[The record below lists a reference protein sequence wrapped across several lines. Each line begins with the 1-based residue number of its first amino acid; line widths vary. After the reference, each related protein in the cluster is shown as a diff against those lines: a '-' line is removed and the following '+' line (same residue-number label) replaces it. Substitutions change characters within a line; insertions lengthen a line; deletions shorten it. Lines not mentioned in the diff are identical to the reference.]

1 MIACGCQQ
9 NETLNSA
16 AAGGRAAA
24 FSRQLVL
31 RTLCGLA
38 VVLSAA
44 NAASQDFGAQLD
56 RAAVGPFLFQRRV
69 VPGRTFT
76 TAQLQSWLEAV
87 AKHRPGEADDCTR
100 VVASLTP
107 DELADVVAGFEWN
120 AVPPPVGT
128 ARTDLIKRA
137 VILHTDIAVMAASDS
152 PQPDRAN
159 VSPRA
164 SLHFGAALELV
175 AFLRQEAPRGRDDP
189 FALDWWR
196 AVAAVLGQLRD
207 TVSSPYYMKRAV
219 SLFPHDPEILL
230 IAGVLSELLA
240 SPPVQ
245 DAQPGFE
252 VVHLRRAEQFYRD
265 ALKSDP
271 NAVEA
276 LVRLGHVFGQQ
287 QRHAQAV
294 SELKKVADDAAP
306 PRVRYF
312 KYLFLGEALEEMNEG
327 GAAREA
333 YQRAL
338 ELYPGAQ
345 SAHLALARLERR
357 AGDRVSSVA
366 ALQRLM
372 ERPPNA
378 QAREDPWREYFI
390 AGPARRAAEI
400 IDGLRRPFRRQP

>member
-9 NETLNSA
+9 NETLNSV
-16 AAGGRAAA
+16 AAGSRAAA

-31 RTLCGLA
+31 RTLWVLA
-38 VVLSAA
+38 VALSTG
-44 NAASQDFGAQLD
+44 NAAPQDFGAQLD
-56 RAAVGPFLFQRRV
+56 RAVVEPFLFQRRV
-69 VPGRTFT
+69 VPGRTFA

-87 AKHRPGEADDCTR
+87 ANHRPGEADDCTR
-100 VVASLTP
+100 VVASLAP

-120 AVPPPVGT
+120 AVPPPVGI

-137 VILHTDIAVMAASDS
+137 AILHTDIAVMAAADS

-175 AFLRQEAPRGRDDP
+175 AFLKQVAPRGRDDP
-189 FALDWWR
+189 FVLHWWR

-230 IAGVLSELLA
+230 MAGVLSELVA
-240 SPPVQ
+240 SPSIQ

-252 VVHLRRAEQFYRD
+252 IVYVRRAEQFYRD

-276 LVRLGHVFGQQ
+276 LVRLGHVLGQQ
-287 QRHAQAV
+287 QRHVQAV

-306 PRVRYF
+306 PRFRYF
-312 KYLFLGEALEEMNEG
+312 KYLFLGEAQEEMNQG

-357 AGDRVSSVA
+357 TGDRVNSVA
-366 ALQRLM
+366 ALQRLL

-378 QAREDPWREYFI
+378 QARQDPWREYFI
-390 AGPARRAAEI
+390 AGPARRAAEM
-400 IDGLRRPFRRQP
+400 IDGLRKPFRRQP

>member
-1 MIACGCQQ
+1 
-9 NETLNSA
+9 
-16 AAGGRAAA
+16 
-24 FSRQLVL
+24 
-31 RTLCGLA
+31 
-38 VVLSAA
+38 
-44 NAASQDFGAQLD
+44 
-56 RAAVGPFLFQRRV
+56 
-69 VPGRTFT
+69 
-76 TAQLQSWLEAV
+76 
-87 AKHRPGEADDCTR
+87 
-100 VVASLTP
+100 
-107 DELADVVAGFEWN
+107 
-120 AVPPPVGT
+120 
-128 ARTDLIKRA
+128 
-137 VILHTDIAVMAASDS
+137 
-152 PQPDRAN
+152 
-159 VSPRA
+159 
-164 SLHFGAALELV
+164 
-175 AFLRQEAPRGRDDP
+175 
-189 FALDWWR
+189 
-196 AVAAVLGQLRD
+196 
-207 TVSSPYYMKRAV
+207 MKRAV

-240 SPPVQ
+240 SPSVQ

-276 LVRLGHVFGQQ
+276 LVRLGHVLGQQ

-294 SELKKVADDAAP
+294 SELKKVADDAVP

-378 QAREDPWREYFI
+378 QARENPWRECFI
-390 AGPARRAAEI
+390 AGPAQRAAEI

>member
-1 MIACGCQQ
+1 VIACGCQQ
-9 NETLNSA
+9 NEPLNSA

-56 RAAVGPFLFQRRV
+56 RAAVEPFLFQRRV

-87 AKHRPGEADDCTR
+87 AKHRAGEADDCTR

-137 VILHTDIAVMAASDS
+137 VILHTDIALMAAGDS

-159 VSPRA
+159 VLPRA

-175 AFLRQEAPRGRDDP
+175 AFLRQQAPRGRDDP

-240 SPPVQ
+240 SPSAQ

-276 LVRLGHVFGQQ
+276 LVRLGHVLGQQ

-345 SAHLALARLERR
+345 SAHLALARFERR

-390 AGPARRAAEI
+390 AGPARRAAEM
-400 IDGLRRPFRRQP
+400 IDGLRGPFRRQP